1 MTPLTREE
9 RTIALALPAE
19 TKIDNPTAAQCES
32 PGLEDTGRTSI
43 FSTYT
48 RIANSIIKILVDS
61 GSVVNAVSAASVP
74 ALGLRPEIH
83 PQPYKAMWINDASL
97 SVTQRCLVPLQ
108 VARYSAEVW
117 CDVLPMGVGSVLL
130 GRPWLFDFDVAQ
142 YGRANRCV
150 FYFDGN
156 KHIWQPYV
164 PQVPAV
170 ATPTLSRVD
179 RNPPLQFLG
188 LVSSRQFLKG
198 IESNNPIWAI
208 QVRTKATT
216 ADTDSYPAFLANYD
230 SVFPVDAPDT
240 LPPDRTIRHFIDFI
254 PGASLLN
261 LPHYRL
267 SPAQNAELQRQ
278 EEELLR
284 RGFIRE
290 SHSPCAVPALLA
302 PKKDGTWRLCVDCRA
317 INRIT
322 VRYRFPIPRIDDLLD
337 QLSGA
342 AIFSKLDLRNG
353 YHQVRIREGDEWKTA
368 LKTSEGLYEW
378 LVMPFGLS
386 NAPST
391 FMRLMNE
398 VLRPFSGKF
407 LVVYFDDILI
417 YSRTTAE
424 HELRLR
430 KVCAKLQEEK
440 LYTNVSKCSFLRQS
454 VEFLGFV
461 ISAARVAVDPSKTA
475 AIREW
480 PTPTSQTEVRSFH
493 GLAQFYRRFVR
504 NFSSLAAPLTD
515 LLKLPKFDWSI
526 QADRAF
532 QQLKVALISSPVLRL
547 PDFDKLFDVATD
559 ASGVGIGAVLS
570 QELHPVSFFSEKL
583 SEAKGR
589 YSNYDRELYAIVQSL
604 KFWRHYLLHR
614 EFTLYSDHDALRF
627 LHSQKKLSA
636 RHGRWVELLQD
647 FTFSLQHKPGR
658 ENRVADA
665 LSRRLHTLQISQAS
679 ITGFDRLPLIYK
691 DCPDF
696 HRLWEEVTHTN
707 VPHVEYRIE
716 AGFLFYHDRLCTPAG
731 STRNFLIWELHGGGL
746 AGHFG
751 ITKTLLALESRYFWP
766 HLRRDTRR
774 LVGQCST
781 CIIGKMTKQNTGQY
795 LPLPVPDSPWQEVSI
810 DFVLGLPRTRR
821 HMDTILVVVDRFSK
835 MAHFIACSKST
846 DAAHTARLF
855 FNEVVRLHGVPRSIV
870 SDRDVRFTSKF
881 WKSLWRLLGTTL
893 KFSTAFHPQTDGQ
906 TEVTNHS
913 LGNLLR
919 CLVQDNTATWD
930 DLLPRAEF
938 AYNASGHRA
947 TGLSPFQ
954 VNTGR
959 TLNLPVH
966 LIFLPNQ
973 ASNST
978 EAVQFTTDLTETHQ
992 HVKERLTEYNA
1003 KVKRAAD
1010 VHRRPLELREGDMVM
1025 VRLRPERYAAERAHK
1040 LHPRAAGP
1048 YRVRRV
1054 INPNAYDIAIPTDWG
1069 IPSTFNICDLVLYKG
1084 SLEVPSEPDLPLDSS
1099 VSSLFAPEENDGP
1112 HSPSNSV
1119 TDNGSQTGRRQE
1131 NSAGALKESN
1141 LAAEIAGHQQQP
1153 EKPTVAEEVAEVR
1166 AGRRQRPAKPTARPS
1181 EFYYF

>member
-1 MTPLTREE
+1 M
-9 RTIALALPAE
+9 
-19 TKIDNPTAAQCES
+19 
-32 PGLEDTGRTSI
+32 
-43 FSTYT
+43 
-48 RIANSIIKILVDS
+48 
-61 GSVVNAVSAASVP
+61 
-74 ALGLRPEIH
+74 
-83 PQPYKAMWINDASL
+83 
-97 SVTQRCLVPLQ
+97 
-108 VARYSAEVW
+108 
-117 CDVLPMGVGSVLL
+117 
-130 GRPWLFDFDVAQ
+130 
-142 YGRANRCV
+142 
-150 FYFDGN
+150 
-156 KHIWQPYV
+156 
-164 PQVPAV
+164 
-170 ATPTLSRVD
+170 
-179 RNPPLQFLG
+179 
-188 LVSSRQFLKG
+188 
-198 IESNNPIWAI
+198 
-208 QVRTKATT
+208 
-216 ADTDSYPAFLANYD
+216 
-230 SVFPVDAPDT
+230 
-240 LPPDRTIRHFIDFI
+240 
-254 PGASLLN
+254 
-261 LPHYRL
+261 
-267 SPAQNAELQRQ
+267 
-278 EEELLR
+278 
-284 RGFIRE
+284 
-290 SHSPCAVPALLA
+290 
-302 PKKDGTWRLCVDCRA
+302 DCRA

-368 LKTSEGLYEW
+368 FKTSEGLYEW

-424 HELRLR
+424 HEIHLR

-647 FTFSLQHKPGR
+647 FTFSLRHKPGR
-658 ENRVADA
+658 ENLVADA
-665 LSRRLHTLQISQAS
+665 LSRWLHTLQISQAS

-696 HRLWEEVTHTN
+696 HRLWEEVTHTT

-716 AGFLFYHDRLCTPAG
+716 AGFLFYNDRLCILAG

-881 WKSLWRLLGTTL
+881 WKSLWHLLGTTL
-893 KFSTAFHPQTDGQ
+893 KFSTAFHPQTDG
-906 TEVTNHS
+906 
-913 LGNLLR
+913 
-919 CLVQDNTATWD
+919 
-930 DLLPRAEF
+930 
-938 AYNASGHRA
+938 
-947 TGLSPFQ
+947 
-954 VNTGR
+954 
-959 TLNLPVH
+959 
-966 LIFLPNQ
+966 
-973 ASNST
+973 
-978 EAVQFTTDLTETHQ
+978 
-992 HVKERLTEYNA
+992 
-1003 KVKRAAD
+1003 
-1010 VHRRPLELREGDMVM
+1010 
-1025 VRLRPERYAAERAHK
+1025 
-1040 LHPRAAGP
+1040 
-1048 YRVRRV
+1048 
-1054 INPNAYDIAIPTDWG
+1054 
-1069 IPSTFNICDLVLYKG
+1069 
-1084 SLEVPSEPDLPLDSS
+1084 
-1099 VSSLFAPEENDGP
+1099 
-1112 HSPSNSV
+1112 
-1119 TDNGSQTGRRQE
+1119 
-1131 NSAGALKESN
+1131 
-1141 LAAEIAGHQQQP
+1141 
-1153 EKPTVAEEVAEVR
+1153 
-1166 AGRRQRPAKPTARPS
+1166 
-1181 EFYYF
+1181 